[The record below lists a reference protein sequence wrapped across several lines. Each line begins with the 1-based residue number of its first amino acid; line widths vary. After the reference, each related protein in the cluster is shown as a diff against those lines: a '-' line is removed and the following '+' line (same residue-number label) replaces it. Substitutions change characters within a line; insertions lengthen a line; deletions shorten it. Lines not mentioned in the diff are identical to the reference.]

1 MHYFPWKLELVSNVL
16 GMIVEGSTGREVAKD
31 CCGSS
36 GWCPVGVSK
45 SCKPALDL
53 IMAQLLPTFWRCL
66 KAKFSL
72 H

>member
-1 MHYFPWKLELVSNVL
+1 
-16 GMIVEGSTGREVAKD
+16 MIVEGSTGREVAKD

-53 IMAQLLPTFWRCL
+53 IMAQLLPTF
-66 KAKFSL
+66 
-72 H
+72 